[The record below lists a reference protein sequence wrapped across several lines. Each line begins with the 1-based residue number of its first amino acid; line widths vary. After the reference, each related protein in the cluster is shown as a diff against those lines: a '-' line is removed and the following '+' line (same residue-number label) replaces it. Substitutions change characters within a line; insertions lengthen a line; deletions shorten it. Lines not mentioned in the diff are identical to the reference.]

1 MSKIIGLLG
10 AKHAGKSEIA
20 EYLVKHHGF
29 TRFRFA
35 DGVKGMLK
43 TLGLTDAQV
52 DGSEKETPIPLLGGK
67 RYRDAATSLGTG
79 WGRNMMD
86 PDLWVRACEQKMLA
100 HMLGRDDVRIIVDD
114 VRYVNECRMLLRY
127 GATLCTVRRPQVEPE
142 WNWWKTFCARR
153 GWYSLAG
160 VHSSE
165 VLYRLLNVDVEIW
178 NEGTLAELHEDCE
191 GLFDYV
197 PDKQLRPT

>member
-20 EYLVKHHGF
+20 QYLVEHHGF

-43 TLGLTDAQV
+43 TLGLTEAQV
-52 DGSEKETPIPLLGGK
+52 DGDEKESPIPLLGGK

-86 PDLWVRACEQKMLA
+86 DDLWVRACEQKILA
-100 HMLGRDDVRIIVDD
+100 HMLGRRDVRIIVDD
-114 VRYVNECRMLLRY
+114 VRYANECQMLRRY
-127 GATLCTVRRPQVEPE
+127 GATLCTVRRPTVEPH
-142 WNWWKTFCARR
+142 WNIWQKLCVQFGLYRM
-153 GWYSLAG
+153 AG
-160 VHSSE
+160 IHSSE
-165 VLYRLLNVDVEIW
+165 VLYRLLQTDLEIW
-178 NEGTLAELHEDCE
+178 NEGDLAELHADADALAE
-191 GLFDYV
+191 YV
-197 PDKQLRPT
+197 PDEQLRPT